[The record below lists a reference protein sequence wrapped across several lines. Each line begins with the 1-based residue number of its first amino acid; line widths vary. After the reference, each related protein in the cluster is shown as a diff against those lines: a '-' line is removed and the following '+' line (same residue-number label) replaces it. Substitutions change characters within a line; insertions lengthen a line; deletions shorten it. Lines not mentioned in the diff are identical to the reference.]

1 MDTDPRDTPPPSGE
15 APLTVEP
22 DAADTPPEARRTVT
36 GTAVYVLATLAVL
49 AAGAGLSAYYIRTG
63 TKAQRRPADAQ
74 ARLVDVTVVRLGR
87 ETVSIPAMGVVS
99 PAQAVDLQPRVTGE
113 VVALGAECL
122 PGGRFQ
128 AGEEVAR
135 IDAKDYAIAVEAQEA
150 EVARLASLLAQ
161 RRSEVH
167 ERRAAVAQRAAD
179 LLQAANRIVESETA
193 LQLEAGRQAVAKREY
208 ELLGEAVK
216 PEDRE
221 LVLRQ
226 PQGRATEAA
235 RATARAAHEAA
246 GAAKRAA
253 EAMVASAEAAAEAA
267 EGARRAAEA
276 ALRKARLDHER
287 TAIRAPFNALVE
299 SKLVDPG
306 SLVTPASRIA
316 RLVGTDAYWVE
327 VSVPVDRLKRIRL
340 PDGKRVAG
348 AAVRV
353 FDEAAWGPGVHREGR
368 ALRLAGALEPNG
380 RMARLLVEV
389 PDPLALAPGPPG
401 RLPLLLGSYVRV
413 EIDGGELDGVVAIDR
428 DLLRDGDRVWVLEDP
443 GRLAI
448 RPVTIV
454 SRERNRLLVS
464 EGLKDGDRVVT
475 TDLSA
480 PVAGIPLRTADA
492 TAPAPGAPATPPPAG
507 GGRGGNR

>member
-1 MDTDPRDTPPPSGE
+1 MDTDPRDTPPPPGQ
-15 APLTVEP
+15 APLTAEP
-22 DAADTPPEARRTVT
+22 DAADTPPEARRTAA
-36 GTAVYVLATLAVL
+36 GTVVYGLATMAIL
-49 AAGAGLSAYYIRTG
+49 AAGAGITAYYLRTG

-87 ETVSIPAMGVVS
+87 ETVTIPAMGVVT
-99 PAQAVDLQPRVTGE
+99 PARTVDLQPRVTGE

-128 AGEEVAR
+128 AGEEIAR
-135 IDAKDYAIAVEAQEA
+135 IDAKDYALAIEAQEA
-150 EVARLASLLAQ
+150 EVARLAGLQAQ
-161 RRSEVH
+161 RQSEVQ
-167 ERRAAVAQRAAD
+167 ERKAAAAQRAAD
-179 LLQAANRIVESETA
+179 LIQAANRIVEAETA
-193 LQLEAGRQAVAKREY
+193 LQLEAGRQAVARREY
-208 ELLGEAVK
+208 ELLGETVR

-226 PQGRATEAA
+226 PQLRAAEAA
-235 RATARAAHEAA
+235 RAAARAAHEAA
-246 GAAKRAA
+246 EAAKRAA

-267 EGARRAAEA
+267 AGARQAAEA

-287 TAIRAPFNALVE
+287 TTIRAPFNALVE

-316 RLVGTDAYWVE
+316 RLVGTDAFWVE
-327 VSVPVDRLKRIRL
+327 VSVPVDRLNRIRL
-340 PDGKRVAG
+340 PDGKGAPG

-353 FDEAAWGPGVHREGR
+353 YNEAAWGPGVHREGR

-413 EIDGGELDGVVAIDR
+413 EIDGGEIDGVAAIDR

-454 SRERNRLLVS
+454 SRERDRLLVS
-464 EGLKDGDRVVT
+464 EGLRDGDRVVT
-475 TDLSA
+475 TNLAA
-480 PVAGIPLRTADA
+480 PVAGMPLRVAGAAA
-492 TAPAPGAPATPPPAG
+492 TAPRAPETLPPAG
-507 GGRGGNR
+507 GGRGDNR